1 MKTINILFKYF
12 YKEKK
17 FTIIFVIILSL
28 LLNIFKINIISYII
42 SNIIKSIEN
51 NNFNY
56 VYEYY
61 QYLVISFIFFITLW
75 YYFKNFSGKLL
86 IKVKNWSKLFLLK
99 NIYYNNNENLS
110 KNNFTKLFHPIIRTN
125 NILYYLLLIFINKI
139 IPNISLILIIFGFF
153 IYKNYKIGL
162 IFLIGNI
169 IFLLYLYNNYDK
181 LIDSCNEYEKKLSTF
196 EEEVHENLNN
206 FSKIILRG
214 Q

>member
-1 MKTINILFKYF
+1 MKTINILFKYY

-75 YYFKNFSGKLL
+75 Y
-86 IKVKNWSKLFLLK
+86 
-99 NIYYNNNENLS
+99 
-110 KNNFTKLFHPIIRTN
+110 
-125 NILYYLLLIFINKI
+125 
-139 IPNISLILIIFGFF
+139 
-153 IYKNYKIGL
+153 
-162 IFLIGNI
+162 
-169 IFLLYLYNNYDK
+169 
-181 LIDSCNEYEKKLSTF
+181 
-196 EEEVHENLNN
+196 
-206 FSKIILRG
+206 
-214 Q
+214 